1 MEGKK
6 SISINLIA
14 SIIVFIINL
23 GISFFLTPY
32 LTEKIG
38 TEAYGFVS
46 LANNFV
52 NYATILTIALNSMA
66 GRFISI
72 AIHKGNQKEAN
83 EYFSSV
89 FWSNVFIIILLIVP
103 SVLVIAYL
111 EKFLNIPTDLVCDV
125 KKLFLF
131 IFSNF
136 FVSIL
141 NSTYQVATFATN
153 QLHLQSIKNLQG
165 NILRV
170 ATLLILFMFFK
181 PHVFYIGIA
190 SLLTTIFLFLWN
202 IHYKKKLLP
211 NLMNKLNLCSLNKVK
226 EVISAGIWNTIT
238 KMGQVLSDGLDLIVC
253 NLFIDSVAM
262 GQLAIAKTLGTAVGT
277 LISTVSS
284 VFQPEF
290 IISYANEK
298 DDELIQKLKISM
310 KMTAI
315 FANIP
320 FCFLI
325 IFGKEFYNLW
335 MPGQDAELLHVL
347 TLLTIQGIIVSGII
361 NPMYSVYTV
370 TNKIKVDAICRVFIG
385 LISVGIVFI
394 LLKVTNLGIYAV
406 AGVST
411 LIGTIFN
418 FFFVPIYVSKKCLN
432 VKWNTFYPTIFKYMF
447 TVVIIMLIFY
457 VGSLF
462 IQIKS
467 WYIMFI
473 AIFCAG
479 IIGLGINFVLLF
491 NKNEQVE
498 FIKIIN
504 KVVLK
509 IGGKKSE

>member
-23 GISFFLTPY
+23 GISFLLTPY

-111 EKFLNIPTDLVCDV
+111 EKILNIPTDLVCDV

-190 SLLTTIFLFLWN
+190 SLLTTIFLFLSN
-202 IHYKKKLLP
+202 IYYKKKLLP
-211 NLMNKLNLCSLNKVK
+211 NLMNKLNLCSLKKIK
-226 EVISAGIWNTIT
+226 EVILAGIWNTVT
-238 KMGQVLSDGLDLIVC
+238 KLGQVLSDGLDLIVC

-262 GQLAIAKTLGTAVGT
+262 GQLAIAKTLKSAIAT
-277 LISTVSS
+277 LISTVSY

-290 IISYANEK
+290 IISYAREK
-298 DDELIQKLKISM
+298 KEELIQKLKISM
-310 KMTAI
+310 KVTAI

-325 IFGKEFYNLW
+325 VFGKEFYNLW
-335 MPGQDAELLHVL
+335 MPGQDIKLLYIL
-347 TLLTIQGIIVSGII
+347 TLLSIQGIIISGII
-361 NPMYSVYTV
+361 NPLYSIYTV
-370 TNKIKVDAICRVFIG
+370 TNKIKVDAICRVAIG
-385 LISVGIVFI
+385 LISIGIVFF
-394 LLKVTNLGIYAV
+394 LLETTDLGVYAV
-406 AGVST
+406 AGVSI
-411 LIGTIFN
+411 LVEIIFN
-418 FFFVPIYVSKKCLN
+418 FFFVPIYVARKCLN
-432 VKWNTFYPTIFKYMF
+432 VKWSIFYPTIFRY
-447 TVVIIMLIFY
+447 IITTIVMMLIFFI
-457 VGSLF
+457 VKNFIIINTWLMLF
-462 IQIKS
+462 IGIVFMGVIGILINYLLLLDCFEKVK
-467 WYIMFI
+467 
-473 AIFCAG
+473 
-479 IIGLGINFVLLF
+479 IIGLIKSIWLKIQL
-491 NKNEQVE
+491 KNE
-498 FIKIIN
+498 
-504 KVVLK
+504 
-509 IGGKKSE
+509 